1 LDKLFFNMSEENK
14 KGTWSGDFGI
24 RYTIR
29 NKIIPEKLVPF
40 YKKALKDLEVE
51 RILEVGCNRGHN
63 LKAISYCGQY
73 DLYGIDINPYSILI
87 AREMKEINFANGNI
101 FDILYK
107 DNYFDLV
114 MTVGVLI
121 HIDPHDLKNAIKEL
135 LRVSNKYYLMMEYNY
150 EFEEFEKIEYRDSVG
165 LWRGNFKQLV
175 LDNFDVEIILEGETG
190 KEEGFGDK
198 RNYILFKQL

>member
-1 LDKLFFNMSEENK
+1 LDKLIFNMSEENK

-24 RYTIR
+24 KYTIR

-40 YKKALKDLEVE
+40 YKKALKDLKVE
-51 RILEVGCNRGHN
+51 KILEVGCNRGHN

-87 AREMKEINFANGNI
+87 AREMKEINFAVGNI

-121 HIDPHDLKNAIKEL
+121 HINPHDLKNAIKEL
-135 LRVSNKYYLMMEYNY
+135 LRVSSKYFLMMEYNY
-150 EFEEFEKIEYRDSVG
+150 EFEEFEKIDYRDNVG

>member
-51 RILEVGCNRGHN
+51 KILEVGCNRGHN
-63 LKAISYCGQY
+63 LKAISYCGQF

>member
-1 LDKLFFNMSEENK
+1 MSEENK

-175 LDNFDVEIILEGETG
+175 LDNFDVDIILEGETG

>member
-1 LDKLFFNMSEENK
+1 MSEENK
-14 KGTWSGDFGI
+14 KGTWSGNFGI

-51 RILEVGCNRGHN
+51 KILEVGCNRGHN

-135 LRVSNKYYLMMEYNY
+135 LRVSSKYYLMMEYNY

>member
-1 LDKLFFNMSEENK
+1 
-14 KGTWSGDFGI
+14 
-24 RYTIR
+24 
-29 NKIIPEKLVPF
+29 
-40 YKKALKDLEVE
+40 
-51 RILEVGCNRGHN
+51 
-63 LKAISYCGQY
+63 
-73 DLYGIDINPYSILI
+73 
-87 AREMKEINFANGNI
+87 MKEINFANGNI

>member
-1 LDKLFFNMSEENK
+1 MSEENK

-51 RILEVGCNRGHN
+51 KILEVGCNRGHN

>member
-1 LDKLFFNMSEENK
+1 
-14 KGTWSGDFGI
+14 

-51 RILEVGCNRGHN
+51 KILEVGCNRGHN
-63 LKAISYCGQY
+63 LKAISYCGQF

>member
-1 LDKLFFNMSEENK
+1 MDKLFFNMSEENK

>member
-1 LDKLFFNMSEENK
+1 MSEENK

>member
-1 LDKLFFNMSEENK
+1 MSEENK

-24 RYTIR
+24 KYTIR

-40 YKKALKDLEVE
+40 YKKALKDLKVE
-51 RILEVGCNRGHN
+51 KILEVGCNRGHN

-87 AREMKEINFANGNI
+87 AREMKEINFAVGNI

-121 HIDPHDLKNAIKEL
+121 HINPHDLKNAIKEL
-135 LRVSNKYYLMMEYNY
+135 LRVSSKYFLMMEYNY
-150 EFEEFEKIEYRDSVG
+150 EFEEFEKIDYRDNVG

>member
-1 LDKLFFNMSEENK
+1 MSEENK

-40 YKKALKDLEVE
+40 YKKALKDLDVE
-51 RILEVGCNRGHN
+51 KILEVGCNRGHN

-135 LRVSNKYYLMMEYNY
+135 LRVSSKYYLMMEYNY
-150 EFEEFEKIEYRDSVG
+150 EFEEFEKIEYRDNMG

-175 LDNFDVEIILEGETG
+175 LDNFDVEIIFEGETG
-190 KEEGFGDK
+190 KEDGFGDK

>member
-1 LDKLFFNMSEENK
+1 MDKLFFNMSEENK

-51 RILEVGCNRGHN
+51 KILEVGCNRGHN
-63 LKAISYCGQY
+63 LKAISYCGQF

>member
-1 LDKLFFNMSEENK
+1 MSEENK

-51 RILEVGCNRGHN
+51 KILEVGCNRGHN
-63 LKAISYCGQY
+63 LKAISYCGQF

>member
-1 LDKLFFNMSEENK
+1 MSEENK

-40 YKKALKDLEVE
+40 YKKALKDLDVE
-51 RILEVGCNRGHN
+51 KILEVGCNRGHN

-175 LDNFDVEIILEGETG
+175 LDNFDVDIILEGETG

>member
-175 LDNFDVEIILEGETG
+175 LDNFDVDIILEGETG

>member
-1 LDKLFFNMSEENK
+1 MDKLFFNMSEENK
-14 KGTWSGDFGI
+14 KGTWSGNFGI

>member
-1 LDKLFFNMSEENK
+1 MDKLFFNMSEENK
-14 KGTWSGDFGI
+14 KGTWSGNFGI

-51 RILEVGCNRGHN
+51 KILEVGCNRGHN

-135 LRVSNKYYLMMEYNY
+135 LRVSSKYYLMMEYNY

>member
-1 LDKLFFNMSEENK
+1 MSEENK

-107 DNYFDLV
+107 NNYFDLV

-175 LDNFDVEIILEGETG
+175 LDNFDVDIILEGETG